1 MASPSASHGR
11 DAGNSSPCLPR
22 RAQVYID
29 LIALGAVRIF
39 VPELAASFPWPPDG
53 KAVFDNVDGAA
64 LAVDSFATRQIAWGF
79 LLHGLVRAGA
89 GFRGAADP
97 TLAALAACSY
107 ALEAAMFFRE
117 VTVHGTVSDPV
128 PMYVLPF
135 FAVACAALARGGKAK
150 TA

>member
-1 MASPSASHGR
+1 M
-11 DAGNSSPCLPR
+11 
-22 RAQVYID
+22 
-29 LIALGAVRIF
+29 
-39 VPELAASFPWPPDG
+39 PELATSFPWPPDG

-117 VTVHGTVSDPV
+117 VTVHGTVSDPM

-135 FAVACAALARGGKAK
+135 LAVACAGLARGGKAK

>member
-1 MASPSASHGR
+1 MASTGGLHAAVPGQRPPERVSGEPPVR
-11 DAGNSSPCLPR
+11 VDA
-22 RAQVYID
+22 
-29 LIALGAVRIF
+29 
-39 VPELAASFPWPPDG
+39 
-53 KAVFDNVDGAA
+53 
-64 LAVDSFATRQIAWGF
+64 
-79 LLHGLVRAGA
+79 
-89 GFRGAADP
+89 AADP

-128 PMYVLPF
+128 PMHVLPF

>member
-1 MASPSASHGR
+1 M
-11 DAGNSSPCLPR
+11 
-22 RAQVYID
+22 
-29 LIALGAVRIF
+29 
-39 VPELAASFPWPPDG
+39 
-53 KAVFDNVDGAA
+53 
-64 LAVDSFATRQIAWGF
+64 
-79 LLHGLVRAGA
+79 LHGLVRAGA

-117 VTVHGTVSDPV
+117 VTVHGTVSDPM

-135 FAVACAALARGGKAK
+135 LAVACAGLARGGKAK

>member
-1 MASPSASHGR
+1 VPPRRQSSLRQRRRRRARRRFLR
-11 DAGNSSPCLPR
+11 DA
-22 RAQVYID
+22 
-29 LIALGAVRIF
+29 
-39 VPELAASFPWPPDG
+39 
-53 KAVFDNVDGAA
+53 
-64 LAVDSFATRQIAWGF
+64 QIAWGF

-135 FAVACAALARGGKAK
+135 FAVACAGLARGGKAK